1 MISTPALLCG
11 AAAGLGFALAVRQ
24 LLPRRPDLA
33 DVLQRVHAPGNAP
46 ARPALRPEAASR
58 EKAAVF
64 ADRIGTR
71 LLRTGWIS
79 GRLPSQDLALLE
91 TSPARLLGRC
101 VLYAVIGLAIPQWVL
116 LLLTLLGTPPPFTVP
131 AAASLGFAVLLGAKC
146 VDDVRTEAAAVR
158 EEWRYATASV
168 LQRSGLARSADAGAA
183 EALYRVA
190 EHGDGRVLNRMRATL
205 EHARLAGISPWTAL
219 GQLGEEIGVPELT
232 QPAQTF
238 ALAGEEGATVSKAL
252 EAQAEAL
259 RSTML
264 AEDKARANQATE
276 KMVLPTLVTAF
287 IMLVFVG
294 YPAFSRILS
303 V

>member
-1 MISTPALLCG
+1 MISTPALLSG
-11 AAAGLGFALAVRQ
+11 AAAGIGLTLAVRQ

-33 DVLQRVHAPGNAP
+33 DVLQRVHAPATAP
-46 ARPALRPEAASR
+46 ARPATAAESSR
-58 EKAAVF
+58 DKATLL

-71 LLRTGWIS
+71 LMRTGWVA

-101 VLYAVIGLAIPQWVL
+101 VLYALIGLAIPQWVL
-116 LLLTLLGTPPPFTVP
+116 LLLTLLGTPPPFAIP
-131 AAASLGFAVLLGAKC
+131 AAASLAFAVLLGAKC
-146 VDDVRTEAAAVR
+146 VDDVRTEAAEVR
-158 EEWRYATASV
+158 EEWRHATASL
-168 LQRSGLARSADAGAA
+168 LQRSALARSADAGAA
-183 EALYRVA
+183 DALYRVA
-190 EHGDGRVLNRMRATL
+190 EHGDGRVLLRVRATL

-219 GQLGEEIGVPELT
+219 GHLGEQIGVPELAR
-232 QPAQTF
+232 PAATF

-259 RSTML
+259 RSTIL
-264 AEDKARANQATE
+264 SEDKARANQATE

-287 IMLVFVG
+287 IMLIFVG